1 MTKNVRIA
9 ITLFTALVLLLAVN
23 LSASILFR
31 TAKIDMTEE
40 KLYSLSPGTIT
51 MLGKLQD
58 DVRLKFFYSKRAAS
72 SVPAVKLY
80 ADRVIEL
87 LHQYVDRSEGRIT
100 LEILEP
106 KPDTEIEETANRHG
120 IQPVSLPTGQQIY
133 FGLAIVNEV
142 GEEQTLPF
150 LDPQRENL
158 LEYDLSRLIAS
169 VAAPTDA
176 TVGIM
181 SSLDIMGGPSSD
193 PMAAALG
200 QAPAEPWTFIR
211 ELRNTY
217 NVRKVETGATQIDP
231 EIDLLMVVH
240 PKNLSEETEYAIDQ
254 FLMRGGRL
262 IVLVDGHSEYDAANF
277 QGRNPQARFQAQFD
291 SDLPRLFQAW
301 GIELAEGQILGD
313 LNLATQVRMG
323 AQVGEHPAWL
333 TLTDENANQ
342 DEIISANLES
352 LLMASP
358 GVLKQRPGGSP
369 YQLTRLLESSDA
381 AGTLDAFRMKF
392 GADPE
397 QLRADL
403 SPQGAEQPLAFKIT
417 GTFTTAFPDGAPET
431 DEEESDGEP
440 NAPDAEEGETEAT
453 PEHRG
458 EADQE
463 GVVIVVADVD
473 ILSDDYSVQKQ
484 NFFGQTVAY
493 PLNNNLDFFENAV
506 DYLAGSRDLIG
517 LRARGKV
524 ERRFTLVDEL
534 ERQAEREYKDEED
547 RLMARVEEVN
557 RKLSELQRGR
567 TAEEG
572 AILSPQQVAEVDRFQ
587 AELAE
592 TRSKLREVRR
602 NLRQDIERLGVRLK
616 FLNIALLPL
625 IVIALSFV
633 PAIWRSI
640 RMRAHRG

>member
-1 MTKNVRIA
+1 MTKNLRIA

-40 KLYSLSPGTIT
+40 QLYSLSPGTIT

-72 SVPAVKLY
+72 SVPAIKLY
-80 ADRVIEL
+80 ADRVTEL
-87 LHQYVDRSEGRIT
+87 LHQYVDRSEGKIT

-106 KPDTEIEETANRHG
+106 QPDTETEEWAIRYG
-120 IQPVSLPTGQQIY
+120 IQPVALPTGEQIY

-142 GEEQTLPF
+142 GEEQAIPF

-169 VAAPTDA
+169 VSTPSEGTI
-176 TVGIM
+176 GIL
-181 SSLDIMGGPSSD
+181 SALDVMGGPSSD

-200 QAPAEPWTFIR
+200 QVPAEPWMFVR

-217 NVRKVETGATQIDP
+217 EVRKVALDVSEIDP
-231 EIDLLMVVH
+231 EIDLLMVIH
-240 PKNLSEETEYAIDQ
+240 PKSLSESTEYAIDQ
-254 FLMRGGRL
+254 FVMRGGRL
-262 IVLVDGHSEYDAANF
+262 IVLVDAHSEYDAANF

-301 GIELAEGQILGD
+301 GIEFEESKVLGD
-313 LNLATQVRMG
+313 LDLATQVRMG
-323 AQVGEHPAWL
+323 PQVAEHPAWL
-333 TLTDENANQ
+333 TLTDANANQ
-342 DEIISANLES
+342 EEIISANLER
-352 LLMASP
+352 LMMASP
-358 GVLKQRPGGSP
+358 GVLKERAGGSP
-369 YQLTRLLESSDA
+369 YEVTRLLESSEA
-381 AGTLDAFRMKF
+381 AGTLDGFRMKF

-397 QLRADL
+397 QLRTDL
-403 SPQGAEQPLAFKIT
+403 TPRGEKQPLAVKIT
-417 GTFTTAFPDGAPET
+417 GKFTTAFPSGAPASD
-431 DEEESDGEP
+431 DEEPAAPEEEAES
-440 NAPDAEEGETEAT
+440 EAT
-453 PEHRG
+453 AAHRG

-463 GVVIVVADVD
+463 GAIIVVADVD
-473 ILSDDYSVQKQ
+473 MLADDYSVQKQ

-493 PLNNNLDFFENAV
+493 PLNNNLDFFDNAV

-524 ERRFTLVDEL
+524 ERRFTLVDEI
-534 ERQAEREYKDEED
+534 ERQAEREFKDEED
-547 RLMARVEEVN
+547 RLTARVEEVN

-572 AILSPQQVAEVDRFQ
+572 AILSPEQVAEVDRFQ

-592 TRSKLREVRR
+592 TRAKLREVRR
-602 NLRQDIERLGVRLK
+602 NLRQDIESLGVRLK
-616 FLNIALLPL
+616 FLNIALVPL
-625 IVIALSFV
+625 LIIALSFL
-633 PAIWRSI
+633 PALWRSI

>member
-1 MTKNVRIA
+1 MTKNLRIA

-40 KLYSLSPGTIT
+40 QLYSLSPGTIS

-58 DVRLKFFYSKRAAS
+58 DVRLKFFYSRRAAS
-72 SVPAVKLY
+72 SVPAIKLY

-106 KPDTEIEETANRHG
+106 EPDTETEEWAIRYG
-120 IQPVSLPTGQQIY
+120 IQPVALPTGEQIY

-142 GEEQTLPF
+142 GEEQAIPF

-169 VAAPTDA
+169 VSTPSGGI
-176 TVGIM
+176 VGIM
-181 SSLDIMGGPSSD
+181 STLDVMGGPSND

-200 QAPAEPWTFIR
+200 QAPAEPWMFVR
-211 ELRNTY
+211 ELQNTY
-217 NVRKVETGATQIDP
+217 DVRKVATNASEIDP
-231 EIDLLMVVH
+231 EIDLLMVIH
-240 PKNLSEETEYAIDQ
+240 PKSLSESTQYAIDQ
-254 FLMRGGRL
+254 FVMRGGRL
-262 IVLVDGHSEYDAANF
+262 IVLVDAHSEYDASNF

-291 SDLPRLFQAW
+291 SNLPRLFQAW
-301 GIELAEGQILGD
+301 GIGLEEGQVLGD

-323 AQVGEHPAWL
+323 PQVADHPAWL
-333 TLTDENANQ
+333 TLTEENANQ
-342 DEIISANLES
+342 DEIISANLER
-352 LLMASP
+352 LLLASP
-358 GVLKQRPGGSP
+358 GVLKQRAGGSP
-369 YQLTRLLESSDA
+369 YDVTPLLESSEA

-403 SPQGAEQPLAFKIT
+403 TPRGAEQPLAFKIT
-417 GTFTTAFPDGAPET
+417 GKFTTAFPNGAPGSD
-431 DEEESDGEP
+431 DEQP
-440 NAPDAEEGETEAT
+440 ATAEEGVEEEAALEST
-453 PEHRG
+453 PTHRG

-463 GVVIVVADVD
+463 GAIVVVADVD
-473 ILSDDYSVQKQ
+473 MLSDDYSVQKQ
-484 NFFGQTVAY
+484 NFFGQTMAY
-493 PLNNNLDFFENAV
+493 PLNNNLDFFDNAV

-524 ERRFTLVDEL
+524 ERRFTLVDEI
-534 ERQAEREYKDEED
+534 ERQAEREFKDEED
-547 RLMARVEEVN
+547 RLTARVDEVN
-557 RKLSELQRGR
+557 QKLSQLQQGR

-572 AILSPQQVAEVDRFQ
+572 AILSPEQVAEVDRFQ

-602 NLRQDIERLGVRLK
+602 NLRQDIESLGVRLK
-616 FLNIALLPL
+616 FLNIALVPL
-625 IVIALSFV
+625 IIIALSFL
-633 PAIWRSI
+633 PALWRSI
-640 RMRAHRG
+640 RMRTHRG